1 MENIIDIEFASIL
14 GGVKT
19 ETTLGKALIF
29 NIITDKK
36 TCEGIM
42 FVHEHLSPFITLHDD
57 DSELDSEEILAWILK
72 KYTLKELLEVI

>member
-1 MENIIDIEFASIL
+1 MENIIDIEFASLL

-29 NIITDKK
+29 NIITDAR
-36 TCEGIM
+36 TCECIM
-42 FVHEHLSPFITLHDD
+42 FVHENLDPFITLHMDD
-57 DSELDSEEILAWILK
+57 RELNADVILERILS